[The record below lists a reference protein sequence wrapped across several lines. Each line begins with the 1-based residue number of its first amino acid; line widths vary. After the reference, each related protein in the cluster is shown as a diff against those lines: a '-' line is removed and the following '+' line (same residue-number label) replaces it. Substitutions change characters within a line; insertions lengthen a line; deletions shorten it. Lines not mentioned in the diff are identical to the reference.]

1 MIDIGQARSDELKQS
16 LIVWPFFVPDGKAKK
31 MDKII
36 LNTRDAAKFLTVSPG
51 TLQNWRSQKFN
62 LPFHKL
68 GGRVIYFRDE
78 LERFAR
84 GGEIKVVRG
93 QKGKR

>member
-1 MIDIGQARSDELKQS
+1 M
-16 LIVWPFFVPDGKAKK
+16 PDGKAKK

>member
-1 MIDIGQARSDELKQS
+1 LTDIKPGNDENLKNSLARLFLLSG
-16 LIVWPFFVPDGKAKK
+16 GKVRK

>member
-1 MIDIGQARSDELKQS
+1 LTDIKPGNDENLKNSLARLFLLSG
-16 LIVWPFFVPDGKAKK
+16 GKVRK

-68 GGRVIYFRDE
+68 GGSVIYFRDE